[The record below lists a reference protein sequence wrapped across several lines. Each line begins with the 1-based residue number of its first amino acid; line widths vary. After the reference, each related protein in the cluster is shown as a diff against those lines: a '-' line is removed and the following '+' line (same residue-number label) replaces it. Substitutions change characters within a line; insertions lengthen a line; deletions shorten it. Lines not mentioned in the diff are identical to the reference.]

1 MLKIENLSIKASDKE
16 ILNNINLKINDG
28 EIHVI
33 MGPNGIGKS
42 TLCHTIMGSDDY
54 TISRGSI
61 YYNEELLNNL
71 DPSLRAKLGIYEMFQ
86 NPPMIEG
93 VTNSA
98 MIRAALTSKT
108 GEHIDI
114 FKFNK
119 ELKEVASKLK
129 IDSSFIHRE
138 VNVNMSGGE
147 KKKNEMLNLWMLK
160 PNFIMLDELDSG
172 LDVDSIKTVME
183 SLKEYID
190 NHHPS
195 VLIITHNTKI
205 LEYLKPDYVHVIND
219 QTIVKTGNIDLAY
232 EIEKNGFNHLSK
244 SFKIS
249 ENETYE

>member
-1 MLKIENLSIKASDKE
+1 MLKIENLSIKVLNKE
-16 ILNNINLKINDG
+16 ILNNINLTINDG

-42 TLCHTIMGSDDY
+42 SLCHCIMGNPDY
-54 TISRGSI
+54 VISNGNI
-61 YYNEELLNNL
+61 FYDKENLNLL
-71 DPSLRAKLGIYEMFQ
+71 DVAKRAKLGIYYLFQ

-119 ELKEVASKLK
+119 ELKEVANKLNL
-129 IDSSFIHRE
+129 DPSFIHRE

-172 LDVDSIKTVME
+172 LDVDSIKVVLN
-183 SLKEYID
+183 SLKEYIKKYKA
-190 NHHPS
+190 S
-195 VLIITHNTKI
+195 LLIITHNTKI
-205 LEYLKPDYVHVIND
+205 FDYLKPDYIHILNNK
-219 QTIVKTGNIDLAY
+219 TIVKTGNINLAY
-232 EIEKNGFNHLSK
+232 EIEKNGFNEISK

-249 ENETYE
+249 ENKSYE